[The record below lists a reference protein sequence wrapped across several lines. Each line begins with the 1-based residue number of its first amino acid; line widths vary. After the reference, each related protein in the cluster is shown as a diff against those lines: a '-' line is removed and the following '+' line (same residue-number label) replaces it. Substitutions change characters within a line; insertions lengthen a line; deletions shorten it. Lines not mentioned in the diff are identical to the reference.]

1 MAEIR
6 ASEEL
11 LAAPLP
17 DLIRQLGLA
26 VADANA
32 ELGKGSS
39 GIVYSIPEAQ
49 IEVKVAI
56 SISRTT
62 ELGVEGGFELY
73 AFSVNASYK
82 NSYTYSEEASS
93 RIQLTLRA
101 MPTKPSEETAPTKPA
116 AGRARAQ

>member
-1 MAEIR
+1 MAGTK

-17 DLIRQLGLA
+17 DLIRNLGLA

-32 ELGKGSS
+32 ELGKGTS
-39 GIVYSIPEAQ
+39 GVVYAIPEAQ
-49 IEVKVAI
+49 IEIKVAL
-56 SISRTT
+56 SISSTIDKS
-62 ELGVEGGFELY
+62 VSGGFELY

-101 MPTKPSEETAPTKPA
+101 TPPEQPTAPQA
-116 AGRARAQ
+116 S